1 MSLQFIMGN
10 SGAGKSRYAYRKI
23 LEEAMRHPEKNYL
36 IIVPEQFTMQTQKE
50 LVSLHPA
57 GGILNIDILSFQRL
71 AYRIFEETGG
81 SLYPVLEE
89 TGKSLV
95 VKRVAQEKKKELT
108 ILGSTLK
115 RTGAVSQMKSLISE
129 LKQYQIAPSE
139 LDAWAEETGEKKL
152 LAAKLKDTGVI
163 YRAFEKYLENRYVTA
178 EDVLEVLAGKLE
190 ESALIKN
197 SEVLVD
203 GFTGFTPVQI
213 GVLGKLFRLCAKV
226 YVTIIMDEREDPYKK
241 AIPHQLFAMSRQ
253 LVQQLMKAA
262 DEAGCPVEPEIW
274 VRRSGHGRFQ
284 PGSRMDQLE
293 QRLFRYGKRGFSGN
307 GIEKRPESGTEAKT
321 GNLAA
326 GYEAKQQGIYISV
339 APNPR
344 AELEETVCL
353 IRRMVR
359 EEGMRYQDFAVLTGD
374 LSVYGTYAREIFEK
388 CGVPYFVD
396 EKHSVLMNP
405 FVEFLRAA
413 IEMVVQSFSYESV
426 FRYLRCGLSSLDREE
441 TDAMENYVLALGIR
455 GLKAYGE
462 TWTRGYRGIKPD
474 EVPQRNL
481 LREKFY
487 AEVQPFAERM
497 KKKDATVRERTE
509 ALYAL
514 AVQNQMQEKLEERR
528 QQFEQQ
534 GQEAFAKEYSQIY
547 GIVMELLDKIV
558 EVLGEEKMTLAEYQE
573 ILEAGFAEASVG
585 IIPPTADQVLI
596 GDNER
601 SRLKDIRVL
610 FFVGVNDGLIPRH
623 DAGGGILSEYDRE
636 ELERADAKLSPTA
649 RETMYQQKF
658 HLYRNLTKPSER
670 LYLSFAKAG
679 ASGEAQNPSY
689 LINEIRKLFPEILVR
704 DIEKEEKP
712 EEKLEMPRSGEALFL
727 EELGRAAEG
736 EIDPL
741 FEELY
746 RWYAAHPEAGIPAET
761 YRKAA
766 FLRCADGVIGKSAAS
781 ALYGDTLKNSATRLE
796 KYAACAFAHFM
807 EFGLQIRERDQYELK
822 AADMGTVMHEALE
835 KFSKKLQENGE
846 TWKTVTDD
854 TRDRLIEECVEETMA
869 DYGNTIFQSSSRNQY
884 RMIRVKR
891 ILKRTVWALQQQIR
905 QGEFEPGE
913 FEVSFSMEDS
923 LSAINIDLSEHEK
936 MRLRGRID
944 RVDLCETDDKVY
956 VKIIDYKTGNTSLDL
971 VALYYGLQLQLAV
984 YLDAAVELEQKKHP
998 GKQVEPAGVFYY
1010 HIDDPML
1017 DQEEDETDEAW
1028 GRRMLKA
1035 LRMDGLVN
1043 ADRKVVELLDRV
1055 LEDGTTSDVIPV
1067 GKKKDG
1073 SYTSYSKVAS
1083 PEQFD
1088 VIRTYTRKKVR
1099 EIGEGIFSGNVK
1111 ISPYQRDGAT
1121 ACAYCEYQGICG
1133 FDQKIQGYEYRKLKG
1148 MDTELLM
1155 KAMQEITQS
1164 DQKESLPSG
1173 KEREMQFSMY
1183 EKVISQKEEGEINGS
1198 KMDSGTAESH

>member
-1 MSLQFIMGN
+1 MLFAPVRLGNTALSAEVLTADVKNCKHFGPCGVGEKALYLNGFLFDRHYYVALSSVRRVFKRVAMSQGGF
-10 SGAGKSRYAYRKI
+10 SGKGAFGSIPYLVVQYDDGQEKQCTFKREEDVDELLAY
-23 LEEAMRHPEKNYL
+23 LGQVHPEIPRL
-36 IIVPEQFTMQTQKE
+36 SV
-50 LVSLHPA
+50 
-57 GGILNIDILSFQRL
+57 GGEQRL
-71 AYRIFEETGG
+71 A
-81 SLYPVLEE
+81 
-89 TGKSLV
+89 K
-95 VKRVAQEKKKELT
+95 KAQQEASRYLKELT
-108 ILGSTLK
+108 PQ
-115 RTGAVSQMKSLISE
+115 AQ
-129 LKQYQIAPSE
+129 
-139 LDAWAEETGEKKL
+139 
-152 LAAKLKDTGVI
+152 
-163 YRAFEKYLENRYVTA
+163 
-178 EDVLEVLAGKLE
+178 
-190 ESALIKN
+190 SA
-197 SEVLVD
+197 
-203 GFTGFTPVQI
+203 
-213 GVLGKLFRLCAKV
+213 
-226 YVTIIMDEREDPYKK
+226 
-241 AIPHQLFAMSRQ
+241 
-253 LVQQLMKAA
+253 
-262 DEAGCPVEPEIW
+262 
-274 VRRSGHGRFQ
+274 
-284 PGSRMDQLE
+284 
-293 QRLFRYGKRGFSGN
+293 
-307 GIEKRPESGTEAKT
+307 
-321 GNLAA
+321 
-326 GYEAKQQGIYISV
+326 
-339 APNPR
+339 
-344 AELEETVCL
+344 
-353 IRRMVR
+353 
-359 EEGMRYQDFAVLTGD
+359 
-374 LSVYGTYAREIFEK
+374 
-388 CGVPYFVD
+388 
-396 EKHSVLMNP
+396 
-405 FVEFLRAA
+405 
-413 IEMVVQSFSYESV
+413 
-426 FRYLRCGLSSLDREE
+426 
-441 TDAMENYVLALGIR
+441 
-455 GLKAYGE
+455 
-462 TWTRGYRGIKPD
+462 
-474 EVPQRNL
+474 
-481 LREKFY
+481 
-487 AEVQPFAERM
+487 
-497 KKKDATVRERTE
+497 
-509 ALYAL
+509 
-514 AVQNQMQEKLEERR
+514 
-528 QQFEQQ
+528 
-534 GQEAFAKEYSQIY
+534 
-547 GIVMELLDKIV
+547 
-558 EVLGEEKMTLAEYQE
+558 
-573 ILEAGFAEASVG
+573 
-585 IIPPTADQVLI
+585 
-596 GDNER
+596 
-601 SRLKDIRVL
+601 
-610 FFVGVNDGLIPRH
+610 
-623 DAGGGILSEYDRE
+623 RE

-689 LINEIRKLFPEILVR
+689 LINEIRKLFPEIPVR

-884 RMIRVKR
+884 RIIRVKR

-1164 DQKESLPSG
+1164 DQKE
-1173 KEREMQFSMY
+1173 
-1183 EKVISQKEEGEINGS
+1183 
-1198 KMDSGTAESH
+1198 

>member
-10 SGAGKSRYAYRKI
+10 SGAGKSRYAYEKI
-23 LEEAMRHPEKNYL
+23 LAEAARHPEKNYL
-36 IIVPEQFTMQTQKE
+36 IVVPEQFTMQTQKE

-139 LDAWAEETGEKKL
+139 LDTWAEETGEKKL

-163 YRAFEKYLENRYVTA
+163 YRAFEEYLENRYVTA

-190 ESALIKN
+190 ESELIKN

-284 PGSRMDQLE
+284 PGSTMDQLE

-321 GNLAA
+321 GNPAA

-344 AELEETVCL
+344 AELEETVRL

-689 LINEIRKLFPEILVR
+689 LINEIRKLFPEIPVR

-712 EEKLEMPRSGEALFL
+712 EE
-727 EELGRAAEG
+727 
-736 EIDPL
+736 
-741 FEELY
+741 
-746 RWYAAHPEAGIPAET
+746 
-761 YRKAA
+761 
-766 FLRCADGVIGKSAAS
+766 
-781 ALYGDTLKNSATRLE
+781 
-796 KYAACAFAHFM
+796 
-807 EFGLQIRERDQYELK
+807 
-822 AADMGTVMHEALE
+822 
-835 KFSKKLQENGE
+835 
-846 TWKTVTDD
+846 
-854 TRDRLIEECVEETMA
+854 
-869 DYGNTIFQSSSRNQY
+869 QS
-884 RMIRVKR
+884 
-891 ILKRTVWALQQQIR
+891 
-905 QGEFEPGE
+905 
-913 FEVSFSMEDS
+913 
-923 LSAINIDLSEHEK
+923 
-936 MRLRGRID
+936 
-944 RVDLCETDDKVY
+944 
-956 VKIIDYKTGNTSLDL
+956 
-971 VALYYGLQLQLAV
+971 
-984 YLDAAVELEQKKHP
+984 
-998 GKQVEPAGVFYY
+998 
-1010 HIDDPML
+1010 
-1017 DQEEDETDEAW
+1017 
-1028 GRRMLKA
+1028 
-1035 LRMDGLVN
+1035 
-1043 ADRKVVELLDRV
+1043 
-1055 LEDGTTSDVIPV
+1055 
-1067 GKKKDG
+1067 
-1073 SYTSYSKVAS
+1073 
-1083 PEQFD
+1083 
-1088 VIRTYTRKKVR
+1088 
-1099 EIGEGIFSGNVK
+1099 
-1111 ISPYQRDGAT
+1111 
-1121 ACAYCEYQGICG
+1121 
-1133 FDQKIQGYEYRKLKG
+1133 
-1148 MDTELLM
+1148 
-1155 KAMQEITQS
+1155 
-1164 DQKESLPSG
+1164 
-1173 KEREMQFSMY
+1173 
-1183 EKVISQKEEGEINGS
+1183 
-1198 KMDSGTAESH
+1198 

>member
-10 SGAGKSRYAYRKI
+10 SGAGKSRYAYEKI
-23 LEEAMRHPEKNYL
+23 LAEAARHPEKNYL
-36 IIVPEQFTMQTQKE
+36 IVVPEQFTMQTQKE

-139 LDAWAEETGEKKL
+139 LDTWAEETGEKKL

-163 YRAFEKYLENRYVTA
+163 YRAFEEYLENRYVTA

-190 ESALIKN
+190 ESELIKN

-213 GVLGKLFRLCAKV
+213 GVLGKLFRLFAKV

-284 PGSRMDQLE
+284 PASTMDQLE

-321 GNLAA
+321 GNPAA

-344 AELEETVCL
+344 AELEETVRL

-558 EVLGEEKMTLAEYQE
+558 EVLGDEKMTLAEYQE

-679 ASGEAQNPSY
+679 RG
-689 LINEIRKLFPEILVR
+689 
-704 DIEKEEKP
+704 
-712 EEKLEMPRSGEALFL
+712 
-727 EELGRAAEG
+727 AE
-736 EIDPL
+736 
-741 FEELY
+741 
-746 RWYAAHPEAGIPAET
+746 
-761 YRKAA
+761 
-766 FLRCADGVIGKSAAS
+766 S
-781 ALYGDTLKNSATRLE
+781 
-796 KYAACAFAHFM
+796 
-807 EFGLQIRERDQYELK
+807 
-822 AADMGTVMHEALE
+822 
-835 KFSKKLQENGE
+835 
-846 TWKTVTDD
+846 
-854 TRDRLIEECVEETMA
+854 
-869 DYGNTIFQSSSRNQY
+869 
-884 RMIRVKR
+884 
-891 ILKRTVWALQQQIR
+891 
-905 QGEFEPGE
+905 
-913 FEVSFSMEDS
+913 
-923 LSAINIDLSEHEK
+923 
-936 MRLRGRID
+936 
-944 RVDLCETDDKVY
+944 
-956 VKIIDYKTGNTSLDL
+956 
-971 VALYYGLQLQLAV
+971 
-984 YLDAAVELEQKKHP
+984 
-998 GKQVEPAGVFYY
+998 
-1010 HIDDPML
+1010 
-1017 DQEEDETDEAW
+1017 
-1028 GRRMLKA
+1028 
-1035 LRMDGLVN
+1035 
-1043 ADRKVVELLDRV
+1043 VV
-1055 LEDGTTSDVIPV
+1055 
-1067 GKKKDG
+1067 
-1073 SYTSYSKVAS
+1073 
-1083 PEQFD
+1083 
-1088 VIRTYTRKKVR
+1088 
-1099 EIGEGIFSGNVK
+1099 
-1111 ISPYQRDGAT
+1111 
-1121 ACAYCEYQGICG
+1121 
-1133 FDQKIQGYEYRKLKG
+1133 
-1148 MDTELLM
+1148 
-1155 KAMQEITQS
+1155 S
-1164 DQKESLPSG
+1164 DQ
-1173 KEREMQFSMY
+1173 
-1183 EKVISQKEEGEINGS
+1183 
-1198 KMDSGTAESH
+1198 

>member
-10 SGAGKSRYAYRKI
+10 SGAGKSRYAYEKI
-23 LEEAMRHPEKNYL
+23 LAEAARHPEKNYL
-36 IIVPEQFTMQTQKE
+36 IVVPEQFTMQTQKE

-284 PGSRMDQLE
+284 PGSTMDQLE

-321 GNLAA
+321 GNPAA

-344 AELEETVCL
+344 AELEETVRL

-689 LINEIRKLFPEILVR
+689 LINEIRKLFPEIPVR

-761 YRKAA
+761 YRK
-766 FLRCADGVIGKSAAS
+766 
-781 ALYGDTLKNSATRLE
+781 
-796 KYAACAFAHFM
+796 
-807 EFGLQIRERDQYELK
+807 
-822 AADMGTVMHEALE
+822 
-835 KFSKKLQENGE
+835 
-846 TWKTVTDD
+846 
-854 TRDRLIEECVEETMA
+854 
-869 DYGNTIFQSSSRNQY
+869 
-884 RMIRVKR
+884 
-891 ILKRTVWALQQQIR
+891 
-905 QGEFEPGE
+905 
-913 FEVSFSMEDS
+913 
-923 LSAINIDLSEHEK
+923 
-936 MRLRGRID
+936 
-944 RVDLCETDDKVY
+944 
-956 VKIIDYKTGNTSLDL
+956 
-971 VALYYGLQLQLAV
+971 
-984 YLDAAVELEQKKHP
+984 
-998 GKQVEPAGVFYY
+998 
-1010 HIDDPML
+1010 
-1017 DQEEDETDEAW
+1017 
-1028 GRRMLKA
+1028 
-1035 LRMDGLVN
+1035 
-1043 ADRKVVELLDRV
+1043 
-1055 LEDGTTSDVIPV
+1055 
-1067 GKKKDG
+1067 
-1073 SYTSYSKVAS
+1073 
-1083 PEQFD
+1083 
-1088 VIRTYTRKKVR
+1088 
-1099 EIGEGIFSGNVK
+1099 
-1111 ISPYQRDGAT
+1111 
-1121 ACAYCEYQGICG
+1121 
-1133 FDQKIQGYEYRKLKG
+1133 
-1148 MDTELLM
+1148 
-1155 KAMQEITQS
+1155 
-1164 DQKESLPSG
+1164 
-1173 KEREMQFSMY
+1173 
-1183 EKVISQKEEGEINGS
+1183 
-1198 KMDSGTAESH
+1198 

>member
-10 SGAGKSRYAYRKI
+10 SGAGKSRYAYEKI
-23 LEEAMRHPEKNYL
+23 LAEAARHPEKNYL
-36 IIVPEQFTMQTQKE
+36 IVVPEQFTMQTQKE

-226 YVTIIMDEREDPYKK
+226 YVTIIMDE
-241 AIPHQLFAMSRQ
+241 
-253 LVQQLMKAA
+253 
-262 DEAGCPVEPEIW
+262 
-274 VRRSGHGRFQ
+274 
-284 PGSRMDQLE
+284 
-293 QRLFRYGKRGFSGN
+293 
-307 GIEKRPESGTEAKT
+307 
-321 GNLAA
+321 
-326 GYEAKQQGIYISV
+326 
-339 APNPR
+339 
-344 AELEETVCL
+344 
-353 IRRMVR
+353 
-359 EEGMRYQDFAVLTGD
+359 
-374 LSVYGTYAREIFEK
+374 
-388 CGVPYFVD
+388 
-396 EKHSVLMNP
+396 
-405 FVEFLRAA
+405 
-413 IEMVVQSFSYESV
+413 
-426 FRYLRCGLSSLDREE
+426 
-441 TDAMENYVLALGIR
+441 
-455 GLKAYGE
+455 
-462 TWTRGYRGIKPD
+462 
-474 EVPQRNL
+474 
-481 LREKFY
+481 
-487 AEVQPFAERM
+487 
-497 KKKDATVRERTE
+497 
-509 ALYAL
+509 
-514 AVQNQMQEKLEERR
+514 
-528 QQFEQQ
+528 
-534 GQEAFAKEYSQIY
+534 
-547 GIVMELLDKIV
+547 
-558 EVLGEEKMTLAEYQE
+558 
-573 ILEAGFAEASVG
+573 
-585 IIPPTADQVLI
+585 
-596 GDNER
+596 
-601 SRLKDIRVL
+601 
-610 FFVGVNDGLIPRH
+610 
-623 DAGGGILSEYDRE
+623 RE

-884 RMIRVKR
+884 RIIRVKR

-1164 DQKESLPSG
+1164 DQKE
-1173 KEREMQFSMY
+1173 
-1183 EKVISQKEEGEINGS
+1183 
-1198 KMDSGTAESH
+1198 

>member
-10 SGAGKSRYAYRKI
+10 SGAGKSRYAYDKI
-23 LEEAMRHPEKNYL
+23 LSEAVRHPEKNYL
-36 IIVPEQFTMQTQKE
+36 IVVPEQFTMQTQKE

-57 GGILNIDILSFQRL
+57 GAILNIDILSFQRL

-95 VKRVAQEKKKELT
+95 VKRVAQEKKKDLT

-115 RTGAVSQMKSLISE
+115 KTGAVSQMKSLISE

-152 LAAKLKDTGVI
+152 LGAKLRDTGVI
-163 YRAFEKYLENRYVTA
+163 YRAFEEYLENRYVTA

-190 ESALIKN
+190 ESALIRN

-213 GVLGKLFRLCAKV
+213 GVLGKLFRLCSKV

-241 AIPHQLFAMSRQ
+241 AVPHQLFAMSRK
-253 LVQQLMKAA
+253 LIHQLMEAA
-262 DEAGCPVEPEIW
+262 EEEGCPVEPEIW
-274 VRRSGHGRFQ
+274 VKRSAHGRFQ
-284 PGSRMDQLE
+284 PGSMMDQLE
-293 QRLFRYGKRGFSGN
+293 QRLFRYGKRG
-307 GIEKRPESGTEAKT
+307 
-321 GNLAA
+321 AA
-326 GYEAKQQGIYISV
+326 AETTAEQQDIYISV

-344 AELEETVCL
+344 AELEEAVRL

-405 FVEFLRAA
+405 FVEFLRAS

-455 GLKAYGE
+455 GLKAYRE

-474 EVPQRNL
+474 EVPARNL

-487 AEVQPFAERM
+487 AEIQPFAEQM

-514 AVQNQMQEKLEERR
+514 TVQNEIQQKLEERR
-528 QQFEQQ
+528 QTFEQQ
-534 GQEAFAKEYSQIY
+534 GQEAFAKEYDQIY
-547 GIVMELLDKIV
+547 GIIMELLDKIV
-558 EVLGEEKMTLAEYQE
+558 EVLGDEKMTLAEYQE

-585 IIPPTADQVLI
+585 IIPPTADQVLV

-689 LINEIRKLFPEILVR
+689 LINEIRKLFPEIPVQ

-712 EEKLEMPRSGEALFL
+712 EERLEMPRSGEALFL
-727 EELGRAAEG
+727 EELGKAAEG

-766 FLRCADGVIGKSAAS
+766 FLHCADGIIGKSVAK
-781 ALYGDTLKNSATRLE
+781 ALYGVTLKNSATRLE

-807 EFGLQIRERDQYELK
+807 EYGLLLHERDQYELK

-846 TWKTVTDD
+846 TWRNVEDD

-884 RMIRVKR
+884 RIIRAKR

-905 QGEFEPGE
+905 RGEFEPGE
-913 FEVSFSMEDS
+913 FEVAFSMEES
-923 LSAINIDLSEHEK
+923 LAAINIDLSEGEK
-936 MRLRGRID
+936 MCLRGRID
-944 RVDLCETDDKVY
+944 RVDLCEKDDKVY

-971 VALYYGLQLQLAV
+971 MAFYYGLQLQLMV

-998 GKQVEPAGVFYY
+998 DKQVEPAGVLYY
-1010 HIDDPML
+1010 HINDPL
-1017 DQEEDETDEAW
+1017 LEQQKNETDEEW
-1028 GRRMLKA
+1028 GKRMLKA
-1035 LRMDGLVN
+1035 LRTDGLVN
-1043 ADRKVVELLDRV
+1043 KDQKVVELLDCM
-1055 LEDGTTSDVIPV
+1055 LENKTKSDVIPV
-1067 GKKKDG
+1067 GKKTDG
-1073 SYTSYSKVAS
+1073 DYTKESKIAS
-1083 PEQFD
+1083 SENFD
-1088 VIRTYTRKKVR
+1088 EIRTYTRKKVR
-1099 EIGEGIFSGNVK
+1099 EIGEGIFSGNVR
-1111 ISPYQRDGAT
+1111 ISPYQRGEKT
-1121 ACAYCEYQGICG
+1121 ACTYCKYQGICG
-1133 FDQKIQGYEYRKLKG
+1133 FDQKIQGYKYRKLTEI
-1148 MDTELLM
+1148 DTKEFWNL
-1155 KAMQEITQS
+1155 MQEMA
-1164 DQKESLPSG
+1164 QKEG
-1173 KEREMQFSMY
+1173 G
-1183 EKVISQKEEGEINGS
+1183 EE
-1198 KMDSGTAESH
+1198 

>member
-10 SGAGKSRYAYRKI
+10 SGAGKSRYAYEKI
-23 LEEAMRHPEKNYL
+23 LAEAARHPEKNYL
-36 IIVPEQFTMQTQKE
+36 IVVPEQFTMQTQKE

-163 YRAFEKYLENRYVTA
+163 YRAFEEYLENRYVTA

-213 GVLGKLFRLCAKV
+213 GVLEKLFRLCAKV

-284 PGSRMDQLE
+284 PASTMDQLE

-321 GNLAA
+321 GNPAA

-344 AELEETVCL
+344 AELEETVRL

-558 EVLGEEKMTLAEYQE
+558 EVLGDEKMTLAEYQE

-689 LINEIRKLFPEILVR
+689 LINEIRKLFPEIPQNR
-704 DIEKEEKP
+704 
-712 EEKLEMPRSGEALFL
+712 
-727 EELGRAAEG
+727 
-736 EIDPL
+736 
-741 FEELY
+741 
-746 RWYAAHPEAGIPAET
+746 
-761 YRKAA
+761 RK
-766 FLRCADGVIGKSAAS
+766 
-781 ALYGDTLKNSATRLE
+781 
-796 KYAACAFAHFM
+796 
-807 EFGLQIRERDQYELK
+807 
-822 AADMGTVMHEALE
+822 
-835 KFSKKLQENGE
+835 
-846 TWKTVTDD
+846 
-854 TRDRLIEECVEETMA
+854 
-869 DYGNTIFQSSSRNQY
+869 
-884 RMIRVKR
+884 
-891 ILKRTVWALQQQIR
+891 
-905 QGEFEPGE
+905 
-913 FEVSFSMEDS
+913 
-923 LSAINIDLSEHEK
+923 
-936 MRLRGRID
+936 
-944 RVDLCETDDKVY
+944 
-956 VKIIDYKTGNTSLDL
+956 
-971 VALYYGLQLQLAV
+971 
-984 YLDAAVELEQKKHP
+984 
-998 GKQVEPAGVFYY
+998 
-1010 HIDDPML
+1010 
-1017 DQEEDETDEAW
+1017 
-1028 GRRMLKA
+1028 
-1035 LRMDGLVN
+1035 
-1043 ADRKVVELLDRV
+1043 
-1055 LEDGTTSDVIPV
+1055 
-1067 GKKKDG
+1067 
-1073 SYTSYSKVAS
+1073 
-1083 PEQFD
+1083 
-1088 VIRTYTRKKVR
+1088 
-1099 EIGEGIFSGNVK
+1099 
-1111 ISPYQRDGAT
+1111 
-1121 ACAYCEYQGICG
+1121 
-1133 FDQKIQGYEYRKLKG
+1133 
-1148 MDTELLM
+1148 
-1155 KAMQEITQS
+1155 
-1164 DQKESLPSG
+1164 
-1173 KEREMQFSMY
+1173 
-1183 EKVISQKEEGEINGS
+1183 
-1198 KMDSGTAESH
+1198 

>member
-1 MSLQFIMGN
+1 
-10 SGAGKSRYAYRKI
+10 
-23 LEEAMRHPEKNYL
+23 
-36 IIVPEQFTMQTQKE
+36 MQTQKE

-139 LDAWAEETGEKKL
+139 LDMWAEETGEKKL

-163 YRAFEKYLENRYVTA
+163 YRAFEEYLENRYVTA

-284 PGSRMDQLE
+284 PGSTMDQLE

-321 GNLAA
+321 GNPAA

-344 AELEETVCL
+344 AELEETVRL

-426 FRYLRCGLSSLDREE
+426 FRYLRCGLSSLNREE
-441 TDAMENYVLALGIR
+441 TDAMENYVLALGTR

-558 EVLGEEKMTLAEYQE
+558 EVLGDEKMTLAEYQE

-704 DIEKEEKP
+704 DIEKKEQP
-712 EEKLEMPRSGEALFL
+712 EERLEMPRSGEALFL
-727 EELGRAAEG
+727 EELGKAAEG

-766 FLRCADGVIGKSAAS
+766 FLRCADGVIGRSAAS

-884 RMIRVKR
+884 RIIRVKR

>member
-10 SGAGKSRYAYRKI
+10 SGAGKSRFAYNKI
-23 LEEAMRHPEKNYL
+23 LEESARHPERNYL
-36 IIVPEQFTMQTQKE
+36 IVVPEQFTMQTQKE

-115 RTGAVSQMKSLISE
+115 KTGAVSQMKSLISE
-129 LKQYQIAPSE
+129 LKQYQIDPSE
-139 LDAWAEETGEKKL
+139 LDRWAEETGEKKL
-152 LAAKLKDTGVI
+152 LAAKLKDAGVI
-163 YRAFEKYLENRYVTA
+163 YRAFEEYLEDRYVTA
-178 EDVLEVLAGKLE
+178 EDVLDVLAEKVE
-190 ESALIKN
+190 ESALIRN

-213 GVLGKLFRLCAKV
+213 GVLGKLFRLCRKV
-226 YVTIIMDEREDPYKK
+226 SVTIIMDEREDPYRK
-241 AIPHQLFAMSRQ
+241 AVPHQLFAMSRQ
-253 LVQQLMKAA
+253 LIHQLMEAA
-262 DEAGCPVEPEIW
+262 GNVGCPVEPEIW
-274 VRRSGHGRFQ
+274 VRRSAHGRFV
-284 PGSRMDQLE
+284 PGSDMDQLE
-293 QRLFRYGKRGFSGN
+293 QCLFRYGRRGQNRKERKTQDPTELPAAERKR
-307 GIEKRPESGTEAKT
+307 K
-321 GNLAA
+321 
-326 GYEAKQQGIYISV
+326 QGISICV
-339 APNPR
+339 APNPK
-344 AELEETVCL
+344 AELEETVRQ

-374 LSVYGTYAREIFEK
+374 LSVYGKYAREIFEK
-388 CGVPYFVD
+388 SGIPYFVD

-413 IEMVVQSFSYESV
+413 IEMMAQSFSYESV
-426 FRYLRCGLSSLDREE
+426 FRYLRCGLSSLNREE
-441 TDAMENYVLALGIR
+441 TDQMENYVLALGIR
-455 GLKAYGE
+455 GLRAYGE
-462 TWTRGYRGIKPD
+462 TWTRGYRGLKPD
-474 EVPQRNL
+474 EVPERNL
-481 LREKFY
+481 LRKRFY
-487 AEVQPFAERM
+487 EEIAPFAEQI

-509 ALYAL
+509 ALYKL
-514 AVQNQMQEKLEERR
+514 TVQNQVQAKLEERKKW
-528 QQFEQQ
+528 FEEQ
-534 GQEAFAKEYSQIY
+534 GQEAMAKEYSQIY

-558 EVLGEEKMTLAEYQE
+558 EVLGDEKLTLAEYQE
-573 ILEAGFAEASVG
+573 LLEAGFAEASVG
-585 IIPPTADQVLI
+585 IIPPTTDQVLV

-636 ELERADAKLSPTA
+636 KLERADAKLSPTG
-649 RETMYQQKF
+649 RETMYQQRF
-658 HLYRNLTKPSER
+658 HLYRNLTKPSEQ

-689 LINEIRKLFPEILVR
+689 LINEIRKLFPEIVVR
-704 DIEKEEKP
+704 DIEKEERP
-712 EEKLEMPRSGEALFL
+712 EERLEMPRSGESVLL
-727 EELGRAAEG
+727 EELQQAAEG
-736 EIDPL
+736 EIQPL

-746 RWYAAHPEAGIPAET
+746 RWYAAHPEAGVPAET

-766 FLRCADGVIGKSAAS
+766 FLRCADGVIGKSVAS
-781 ALYGDTLKNSATRLE
+781 ALYGETLKNSATRLE

-807 EFGLQIRERDQYELK
+807 EFGLQIRERDQYELR

-835 KFSKKLQENGE
+835 KFSKKLQENGK
-846 TWKTVTDD
+846 TWKNVEDSE
-854 TRDRLIEECVEETMA
+854 RDRLIEECVEETMA

-884 RMIRVKR
+884 RILRVKR

-905 QGEFEPGE
+905 RGEFEPGE
-913 FEVSFSMEDS
+913 FEVSFSMEES
-923 LSAINIDLSEHEK
+923 LSAINIDLSDHEK

-998 GKQVEPAGVFYY
+998 DKQVEPAGVFYY

-1035 LRMDGLVN
+1035 LRVDGLVN

-1055 LEDGTTSDVIPV
+1055 LEDGKTSDVIPV

-1099 EIGEGIFSGNVK
+1099 EIGEGIFSGDVQ

-1121 ACAYCEYQGICG
+1121 ACMYCEYQGICG

-1148 MDTELLM
+1148 MDTELLL
-1155 KAMQEITQS
+1155 KAMQETNR
-1164 DQKESLPSG
+1164 KTEEG
-1173 KEREMQFSMY
+1173 KE
-1183 EKVISQKEEGEINGS
+1183 
-1198 KMDSGTAESH
+1198 

>member
-10 SGAGKSRYAYRKI
+10 SGAGKSRYAYEKI
-23 LEEAMRHPEKNYL
+23 LAEAARHPEKNYL
-36 IIVPEQFTMQTQKE
+36 IVVPEQFTMQTQKE

-139 LDAWAEETGEKKL
+139 LDTWAEETGEKKL

-163 YRAFEKYLENRYVTA
+163 YRAFEEYLENRYVTA

-190 ESALIKN
+190 ESELIKN

-284 PGSRMDQLE
+284 PGSTMDQLE

-321 GNLAA
+321 GNPAA
-326 GYEAKQQGIYISV
+326 GHEANQQGIYISV

-344 AELEETVCL
+344 AELEETVRL

-426 FRYLRCGLSSLDREE
+426 FRYLRCGLSSLNREE

-487 AEVQPFAERM
+487 AEVQPFAEQM

-514 AVQNQMQEKLEERR
+514 AVQNQMQQKLEERR

-558 EVLGEEKMTLAEYQE
+558 EVLGDEKMTLAEYQE

-623 DAGGGILSEYDRE
+623 DAGGGILSE
-636 ELERADAKLSPTA
+636 LS
-649 RETMYQQKF
+649 
-658 HLYRNLTKPSER
+658 
-670 LYLSFAKAG
+670 
-679 ASGEAQNPSY
+679 
-689 LINEIRKLFPEILVR
+689 LI
-704 DIEKEEKP
+704 
-712 EEKLEMPRSGEALFL
+712 
-727 EELGRAAEG
+727 
-736 EIDPL
+736 
-741 FEELY
+741 
-746 RWYAAHPEAGIPAET
+746 
-761 YRKAA
+761 
-766 FLRCADGVIGKSAAS
+766 
-781 ALYGDTLKNSATRLE
+781 
-796 KYAACAFAHFM
+796 
-807 EFGLQIRERDQYELK
+807 
-822 AADMGTVMHEALE
+822 
-835 KFSKKLQENGE
+835 
-846 TWKTVTDD
+846 
-854 TRDRLIEECVEETMA
+854 
-869 DYGNTIFQSSSRNQY
+869 
-884 RMIRVKR
+884 
-891 ILKRTVWALQQQIR
+891 
-905 QGEFEPGE
+905 
-913 FEVSFSMEDS
+913 
-923 LSAINIDLSEHEK
+923 
-936 MRLRGRID
+936 
-944 RVDLCETDDKVY
+944 
-956 VKIIDYKTGNTSLDL
+956 
-971 VALYYGLQLQLAV
+971 
-984 YLDAAVELEQKKHP
+984 
-998 GKQVEPAGVFYY
+998 
-1010 HIDDPML
+1010 HI
-1017 DQEEDETDEAW
+1017 
-1028 GRRMLKA
+1028 
-1035 LRMDGLVN
+1035 
-1043 ADRKVVELLDRV
+1043 
-1055 LEDGTTSDVIPV
+1055 
-1067 GKKKDG
+1067 
-1073 SYTSYSKVAS
+1073 
-1083 PEQFD
+1083 
-1088 VIRTYTRKKVR
+1088 
-1099 EIGEGIFSGNVK
+1099 
-1111 ISPYQRDGAT
+1111 
-1121 ACAYCEYQGICG
+1121 
-1133 FDQKIQGYEYRKLKG
+1133 
-1148 MDTELLM
+1148 
-1155 KAMQEITQS
+1155 
-1164 DQKESLPSG
+1164 
-1173 KEREMQFSMY
+1173 
-1183 EKVISQKEEGEINGS
+1183 
-1198 KMDSGTAESH
+1198 

>member
-1 MSLQFIMGN
+1 MSFAPVRLGN
-10 SGAGKSRYAYRKI
+10 TVLEAETAAADRKSCRRFGPCGVGEKALYLNDLLIDRHFYVGFGSVRRVFKRVAMSQGGFSGKGAFGSIPYLVVQYDDGQEKQCTFKREEDVDELLAY
-23 LEEAMRHPEKNYL
+23 LGQVHPEIPRL
-36 IIVPEQFTMQTQKE
+36 SV
-50 LVSLHPA
+50 
-57 GGILNIDILSFQRL
+57 GGEQRL
-71 AYRIFEETGG
+71 AKKAQQEASRY
-81 SLYPVLEE
+81 LEE
-89 TGKSLV
+89 LTPQ
-95 VKRVAQEKKKELT
+95 AQ
-108 ILGSTLK
+108 
-115 RTGAVSQMKSLISE
+115 
-129 LKQYQIAPSE
+129 
-139 LDAWAEETGEKKL
+139 
-152 LAAKLKDTGVI
+152 
-163 YRAFEKYLENRYVTA
+163 
-178 EDVLEVLAGKLE
+178 
-190 ESALIKN
+190 SA
-197 SEVLVD
+197 
-203 GFTGFTPVQI
+203 
-213 GVLGKLFRLCAKV
+213 
-226 YVTIIMDEREDPYKK
+226 
-241 AIPHQLFAMSRQ
+241 
-253 LVQQLMKAA
+253 
-262 DEAGCPVEPEIW
+262 
-274 VRRSGHGRFQ
+274 
-284 PGSRMDQLE
+284 
-293 QRLFRYGKRGFSGN
+293 
-307 GIEKRPESGTEAKT
+307 
-321 GNLAA
+321 
-326 GYEAKQQGIYISV
+326 
-339 APNPR
+339 
-344 AELEETVCL
+344 
-353 IRRMVR
+353 
-359 EEGMRYQDFAVLTGD
+359 
-374 LSVYGTYAREIFEK
+374 
-388 CGVPYFVD
+388 
-396 EKHSVLMNP
+396 
-405 FVEFLRAA
+405 
-413 IEMVVQSFSYESV
+413 
-426 FRYLRCGLSSLDREE
+426 
-441 TDAMENYVLALGIR
+441 
-455 GLKAYGE
+455 
-462 TWTRGYRGIKPD
+462 
-474 EVPQRNL
+474 
-481 LREKFY
+481 
-487 AEVQPFAERM
+487 
-497 KKKDATVRERTE
+497 
-509 ALYAL
+509 
-514 AVQNQMQEKLEERR
+514 
-528 QQFEQQ
+528 
-534 GQEAFAKEYSQIY
+534 
-547 GIVMELLDKIV
+547 
-558 EVLGEEKMTLAEYQE
+558 
-573 ILEAGFAEASVG
+573 
-585 IIPPTADQVLI
+585 
-596 GDNER
+596 
-601 SRLKDIRVL
+601 
-610 FFVGVNDGLIPRH
+610 
-623 DAGGGILSEYDRE
+623 RE

-689 LINEIRKLFPEILVR
+689 LINEIRKLFPEIPVR
-704 DIEKEEKP
+704 DIEKEENP

-727 EELGRAAEG
+727 EELGKAAEG
-736 EIDPL
+736 EMNPL

-766 FLRCADGVIGKSAAS
+766 FLRCADGVIGRSAAS

-846 TWKTVTDD
+846 TWKTVGDD

-884 RMIRVKR
+884 RIIRVKR

-998 GKQVEPAGVFYY
+998 GKLVEPAGVFYY
-1010 HIDDPML
+1010 HIDDPIL

-1055 LEDGTTSDVIPV
+1055 LADGTTSDVIPV

-1073 SYTSYSKVAS
+1073 SYTGYSKVAS
-1083 PEQFD
+1083 SEQFN

-1111 ISPYQRDGAT
+1111 ISPFQRDGAT

-1155 KAMQEITQS
+1155 KVMQETAQR
-1164 DQKESLPSG
+1164 DQKE
-1173 KEREMQFSMY
+1173 
-1183 EKVISQKEEGEINGS
+1183 
-1198 KMDSGTAESH
+1198 

>member
-10 SGAGKSRYAYRKI
+10 SGAGKSRYAYEKI
-23 LEEAMRHPEKNYL
+23 LAEAARHPEKNYL
-36 IIVPEQFTMQTQKE
+36 IVVPEQFTMQTQKE

-139 LDAWAEETGEKKL
+139 LDTWAEETGEKKL

-163 YRAFEKYLENRYVTA
+163 YRAFEEYLENRYVTA

-190 ESALIKN
+190 ESELIKN

-284 PGSRMDQLE
+284 PGSTMDQLE

-321 GNLAA
+321 GNPAA
-326 GYEAKQQGIYISV
+326 GHEANQQGIYISV

-344 AELEETVCL
+344 AELEETVRL

-426 FRYLRCGLSSLDREE
+426 FRYLRCGLSSLNREE

-487 AEVQPFAERM
+487 AEVQPFAEQM

-514 AVQNQMQEKLEERR
+514 AVQNQMQQKLEERR

-558 EVLGEEKMTLAEYQE
+558 EVLGDEKMTLAEYQE

-658 HLYRNLTKPSER
+658 HLYRNLTKPV
-670 LYLSFAKAG
+670 G
-679 ASGEAQNPSY
+679 AAVP
-689 LINEIRKLFPEILVR
+689 F
-704 DIEKEEKP
+704 
-712 EEKLEMPRSGEALFL
+712 
-727 EELGRAAEG
+727 
-736 EIDPL
+736 
-741 FEELY
+741 
-746 RWYAAHPEAGIPAET
+746 
-761 YRKAA
+761 
-766 FLRCADGVIGKSAAS
+766 
-781 ALYGDTLKNSATRLE
+781 
-796 KYAACAFAHFM
+796 
-807 EFGLQIRERDQYELK
+807 
-822 AADMGTVMHEALE
+822 
-835 KFSKKLQENGE
+835 
-846 TWKTVTDD
+846 
-854 TRDRLIEECVEETMA
+854 
-869 DYGNTIFQSSSRNQY
+869 
-884 RMIRVKR
+884 
-891 ILKRTVWALQQQIR
+891 
-905 QGEFEPGE
+905 
-913 FEVSFSMEDS
+913 
-923 LSAINIDLSEHEK
+923 
-936 MRLRGRID
+936 
-944 RVDLCETDDKVY
+944 LCE
-956 VKIIDYKTGNTSLDL
+956 S
-971 VALYYGLQLQLAV
+971 
-984 YLDAAVELEQKKHP
+984 
-998 GKQVEPAGVFYY
+998 
-1010 HIDDPML
+1010 
-1017 DQEEDETDEAW
+1017 
-1028 GRRMLKA
+1028 GRVRRGA
-1035 LRMDGLVN
+1035 ES
-1043 ADRKVVELLDRV
+1043 VV
-1055 LEDGTTSDVIPV
+1055 
-1067 GKKKDG
+1067 
-1073 SYTSYSKVAS
+1073 
-1083 PEQFD
+1083 
-1088 VIRTYTRKKVR
+1088 
-1099 EIGEGIFSGNVK
+1099 
-1111 ISPYQRDGAT
+1111 
-1121 ACAYCEYQGICG
+1121 
-1133 FDQKIQGYEYRKLKG
+1133 FDQRNTK
-1148 MDTELLM
+1148 T
-1155 KAMQEITQS
+1155 
-1164 DQKESLPSG
+1164 LPG
-1173 KEREMQFSMY
+1173 
-1183 EKVISQKEEGEINGS
+1183 
-1198 KMDSGTAESH
+1198 DSGAGY

>member
-10 SGAGKSRYAYRKI
+10 SGAGKSRYAYEKI
-23 LEEAMRHPEKNYL
+23 LAEAASHPEKNYL
-36 IIVPEQFTMQTQKE
+36 IVVPEQFTMQTQKE

-163 YRAFEKYLENRYVTA
+163 YRAFEEYLENRYVTA

-284 PGSRMDQLE
+284 PGSTMDQLE

-307 GIEKRPESGTEAKT
+307 GIEKRPESGTEAKM
-321 GNLAA
+321 GNPAA

-344 AELEETVCL
+344 AELEETVRL

-558 EVLGEEKMTLAEYQE
+558 EVLGDEK
-573 ILEAGFAEASVG
+573 I
-585 IIPPTADQVLI
+585 
-596 GDNER
+596 
-601 SRLKDIRVL
+601 
-610 FFVGVNDGLIPRH
+610 
-623 DAGGGILSEYDRE
+623 DAG
-636 ELERADAKLSPTA
+636 
-649 RETMYQQKF
+649 
-658 HLYRNLTKPSER
+658 
-670 LYLSFAKAG
+670 
-679 ASGEAQNPSY
+679 
-689 LINEIRKLFPEILVR
+689 
-704 DIEKEEKP
+704 
-712 EEKLEMPRSGEALFL
+712 
-727 EELGRAAEG
+727 
-736 EIDPL
+736 
-741 FEELY
+741 
-746 RWYAAHPEAGIPAET
+746 
-761 YRKAA
+761 
-766 FLRCADGVIGKSAAS
+766 
-781 ALYGDTLKNSATRLE
+781 
-796 KYAACAFAHFM
+796 
-807 EFGLQIRERDQYELK
+807 
-822 AADMGTVMHEALE
+822 
-835 KFSKKLQENGE
+835 
-846 TWKTVTDD
+846 
-854 TRDRLIEECVEETMA
+854 
-869 DYGNTIFQSSSRNQY
+869 
-884 RMIRVKR
+884 RV
-891 ILKRTVWALQQQIR
+891 
-905 QGEFEPGE
+905 
-913 FEVSFSMEDS
+913 
-923 LSAINIDLSEHEK
+923 
-936 MRLRGRID
+936 
-944 RVDLCETDDKVY
+944 
-956 VKIIDYKTGNTSLDL
+956 
-971 VALYYGLQLQLAV
+971 
-984 YLDAAVELEQKKHP
+984 
-998 GKQVEPAGVFYY
+998 
-1010 HIDDPML
+1010 
-1017 DQEEDETDEAW
+1017 
-1028 GRRMLKA
+1028 
-1035 LRMDGLVN
+1035 
-1043 ADRKVVELLDRV
+1043 
-1055 LEDGTTSDVIPV
+1055 
-1067 GKKKDG
+1067 
-1073 SYTSYSKVAS
+1073 
-1083 PEQFD
+1083 
-1088 VIRTYTRKKVR
+1088 
-1099 EIGEGIFSGNVK
+1099 SGN
-1111 ISPYQRDGAT
+1111 SGS
-1121 ACAYCEYQGICG
+1121 GICG
-1133 FDQKIQGYEYRKLKG
+1133 GICRYYSADGG
-1148 MDTELLM
+1148 
-1155 KAMQEITQS
+1155 
-1164 DQKESLPSG
+1164 P
-1173 KEREMQFSMY
+1173 
-1183 EKVISQKEEGEINGS
+1183 
-1198 KMDSGTAESH
+1198 GTDR

>member
-1 MSLQFIMGN
+1 
-10 SGAGKSRYAYRKI
+10 
-23 LEEAMRHPEKNYL
+23 
-36 IIVPEQFTMQTQKE
+36 MQTQKE

-163 YRAFEKYLENRYVTA
+163 YRAFEEYLENRYVTA

-284 PGSRMDQLE
+284 PGSTMDQLE

-321 GNLAA
+321 GNPAA

-344 AELEETVCL
+344 AELEETVRL

-426 FRYLRCGLSSLDREE
+426 FRYLRCGLSSLNREE
-441 TDAMENYVLALGIR
+441 TDAMENYVLALGTR

-558 EVLGEEKMTLAEYQE
+558 EVLGDEKMTLAEYQE

-704 DIEKEEKP
+704 DIEKKEQP
-712 EEKLEMPRSGEALFL
+712 EERLEMPRSGEALFL
-727 EELGRAAEG
+727 EELGKAAEG

-766 FLRCADGVIGKSAAS
+766 FLRCADGVIGRSAAS

-884 RMIRVKR
+884 RIIRVKR

>member
-10 SGAGKSRYAYRKI
+10 SGAGKSRYAYEKI
-23 LEEAMRHPEKNYL
+23 LAEAARHPEKNYL
-36 IIVPEQFTMQTQKE
+36 IVVPEQFTMQTQKE

-163 YRAFEKYLENRYVTA
+163 YRAFEEYLENRYVTA

-284 PGSRMDQLE
+284 PGSTMDQLE

-321 GNLAA
+321 GNPAA

-344 AELEETVCL
+344 AELEETVRL

-497 KKKDATVRERTE
+497 RKKDATVRERTE
-509 ALYAL
+509 SLYAL

-558 EVLGEEKMTLAEYQE
+558 EVLGDEKMTLAEYQE

-610 FFVGVNDGLIPRH
+610 FFVGVNDGLIPRY

-670 LYLSFAKAG
+670 LYL
-679 ASGEAQNPSY
+679 
-689 LINEIRKLFPEILVR
+689 
-704 DIEKEEKP
+704 
-712 EEKLEMPRSGEALFL
+712 
-727 EELGRAAEG
+727 
-736 EIDPL
+736 
-741 FEELY
+741 
-746 RWYAAHPEAGIPAET
+746 
-761 YRKAA
+761 
-766 FLRCADGVIGKSAAS
+766 
-781 ALYGDTLKNSATRLE
+781 
-796 KYAACAFAHFM
+796 
-807 EFGLQIRERDQYELK
+807 
-822 AADMGTVMHEALE
+822 
-835 KFSKKLQENGE
+835 
-846 TWKTVTDD
+846 
-854 TRDRLIEECVEETMA
+854 
-869 DYGNTIFQSSSRNQY
+869 
-884 RMIRVKR
+884 
-891 ILKRTVWALQQQIR
+891 
-905 QGEFEPGE
+905 
-913 FEVSFSMEDS
+913 
-923 LSAINIDLSEHEK
+923 
-936 MRLRGRID
+936 
-944 RVDLCETDDKVY
+944 
-956 VKIIDYKTGNTSLDL
+956 
-971 VALYYGLQLQLAV
+971 
-984 YLDAAVELEQKKHP
+984 
-998 GKQVEPAGVFYY
+998 
-1010 HIDDPML
+1010 
-1017 DQEEDETDEAW
+1017 
-1028 GRRMLKA
+1028 
-1035 LRMDGLVN
+1035 
-1043 ADRKVVELLDRV
+1043 
-1055 LEDGTTSDVIPV
+1055 
-1067 GKKKDG
+1067 
-1073 SYTSYSKVAS
+1073 
-1083 PEQFD
+1083 
-1088 VIRTYTRKKVR
+1088 
-1099 EIGEGIFSGNVK
+1099 
-1111 ISPYQRDGAT
+1111 
-1121 ACAYCEYQGICG
+1121 
-1133 FDQKIQGYEYRKLKG
+1133 
-1148 MDTELLM
+1148 
-1155 KAMQEITQS
+1155 
-1164 DQKESLPSG
+1164 
-1173 KEREMQFSMY
+1173 
-1183 EKVISQKEEGEINGS
+1183 
-1198 KMDSGTAESH
+1198 

>member
-163 YRAFEKYLENRYVTA
+163 YRAFEEYLENRYVTA

-284 PGSRMDQLE
+284 PGSTMDQLE

-321 GNLAA
+321 GNPAA

-344 AELEETVCL
+344 AELEETVRL

-689 LINEIRKLFPEILVR
+689 LINEIRKLFPEIPVR

-884 RMIRVKR
+884 RIIRVKR

-1099 EIGEGIFSGNVK
+1099 EIGESIFSGNVK

>member
-10 SGAGKSRYAYRKI
+10 SGAGKSRYAYQKI
-23 LEEAMRHPEKNYL
+23 LAEAARHPEKNYL
-36 IIVPEQFTMQTQKE
+36 IVVPEQFTMQTQKE

-163 YRAFEKYLENRYVTA
+163 YRAFEEYLENRYVTA

-190 ESALIKN
+190 ESELIKN

-274 VRRSGHGRFQ
+274 VRRSGYGRFR
-284 PGSRMDQLE
+284 PGSTMDQLE

-321 GNLAA
+321 GNPAA
-326 GYEAKQQGIYISV
+326 GHEANQRGIYISV

-344 AELEETVCL
+344 AELEETVRL

-426 FRYLRCGLSSLDREE
+426 FRYLRCGLSSLNREE

-487 AEVQPFAERM
+487 AEVQPFAEQM

-558 EVLGEEKMTLAEYQE
+558 EVLGDEKMTLAEYQE

-679 ASGEAQNPSY
+679 ASGEAQNP
-689 LINEIRKLFPEILVR
+689 
-704 DIEKEEKP
+704 
-712 EEKLEMPRSGEALFL
+712 
-727 EELGRAAEG
+727 
-736 EIDPL
+736 
-741 FEELY
+741 
-746 RWYAAHPEAGIPAET
+746 
-761 YRKAA
+761 
-766 FLRCADGVIGKSAAS
+766 
-781 ALYGDTLKNSATRLE
+781 
-796 KYAACAFAHFM
+796 
-807 EFGLQIRERDQYELK
+807 
-822 AADMGTVMHEALE
+822 
-835 KFSKKLQENGE
+835 
-846 TWKTVTDD
+846 
-854 TRDRLIEECVEETMA
+854 
-869 DYGNTIFQSSSRNQY
+869 
-884 RMIRVKR
+884 
-891 ILKRTVWALQQQIR
+891 
-905 QGEFEPGE
+905 
-913 FEVSFSMEDS
+913 
-923 LSAINIDLSEHEK
+923 
-936 MRLRGRID
+936 
-944 RVDLCETDDKVY
+944 
-956 VKIIDYKTGNTSLDL
+956 
-971 VALYYGLQLQLAV
+971 
-984 YLDAAVELEQKKHP
+984 
-998 GKQVEPAGVFYY
+998 
-1010 HIDDPML
+1010 
-1017 DQEEDETDEAW
+1017 
-1028 GRRMLKA
+1028 
-1035 LRMDGLVN
+1035 
-1043 ADRKVVELLDRV
+1043 
-1055 LEDGTTSDVIPV
+1055 
-1067 GKKKDG
+1067 
-1073 SYTSYSKVAS
+1073 
-1083 PEQFD
+1083 
-1088 VIRTYTRKKVR
+1088 
-1099 EIGEGIFSGNVK
+1099 
-1111 ISPYQRDGAT
+1111 
-1121 ACAYCEYQGICG
+1121 
-1133 FDQKIQGYEYRKLKG
+1133 
-1148 MDTELLM
+1148 
-1155 KAMQEITQS
+1155 
-1164 DQKESLPSG
+1164 
-1173 KEREMQFSMY
+1173 
-1183 EKVISQKEEGEINGS
+1183 
-1198 KMDSGTAESH
+1198 

>member
-10 SGAGKSRYAYRKI
+10 SGAGKSRYAYEKI
-23 LEEAMRHPEKNYL
+23 LAEAARHPEKNYL
-36 IIVPEQFTMQTQKE
+36 IVVPEQFTMQTQKE

-284 PGSRMDQLE
+284 PGSTMDQLE

-321 GNLAA
+321 GNPAA

-344 AELEETVCL
+344 AELEETVRL

-689 LINEIRKLFPEILVR
+689 LINEIRKLFPEIPVR

-766 FLRCADGVIGKSAAS
+766 FLRCADGVIGRSAAS
-781 ALYGDTLKNSATRLE
+781 ALYGDCLLYTS
-796 KYAACAFAHFM
+796 
-807 EFGLQIRERDQYELK
+807 D
-822 AADMGTVMHEALE
+822 AAD
-835 KFSKKLQENGE
+835 
-846 TWKTVTDD
+846 
-854 TRDRLIEECVEETMA
+854 
-869 DYGNTIFQSSSRNQY
+869 
-884 RMIRVKR
+884 
-891 ILKRTVWALQQQIR
+891 
-905 QGEFEPGE
+905 
-913 FEVSFSMEDS
+913 
-923 LSAINIDLSEHEK
+923 
-936 MRLRGRID
+936 
-944 RVDLCETDDKVY
+944 
-956 VKIIDYKTGNTSLDL
+956 
-971 VALYYGLQLQLAV
+971 
-984 YLDAAVELEQKKHP
+984 EL
-998 GKQVEPAGVFYY
+998 
-1010 HIDDPML
+1010 
-1017 DQEEDETDEAW
+1017 
-1028 GRRMLKA
+1028 
-1035 LRMDGLVN
+1035 
-1043 ADRKVVELLDRV
+1043 
-1055 LEDGTTSDVIPV
+1055 
-1067 GKKKDG
+1067 
-1073 SYTSYSKVAS
+1073 
-1083 PEQFD
+1083 
-1088 VIRTYTRKKVR
+1088 
-1099 EIGEGIFSGNVK
+1099 
-1111 ISPYQRDGAT
+1111 
-1121 ACAYCEYQGICG
+1121 
-1133 FDQKIQGYEYRKLKG
+1133 
-1148 MDTELLM
+1148 
-1155 KAMQEITQS
+1155 
-1164 DQKESLPSG
+1164 
-1173 KEREMQFSMY
+1173 
-1183 EKVISQKEEGEINGS
+1183 
-1198 KMDSGTAESH
+1198 